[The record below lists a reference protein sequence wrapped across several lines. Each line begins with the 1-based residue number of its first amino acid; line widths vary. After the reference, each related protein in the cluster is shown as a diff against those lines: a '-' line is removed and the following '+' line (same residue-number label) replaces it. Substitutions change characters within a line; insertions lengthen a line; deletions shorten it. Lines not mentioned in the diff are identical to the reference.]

1 LGIRGLSLRGSTC
14 CFCFIFVFLRRILL
28 IGQADLELTI
38 LLILLSAD
46 ITVMHHNAHL
56 LVAFGLVGVVRRL

>member
-1 LGIRGLSLRGSTC
+1 
-14 CFCFIFVFLRRILL
+14 LL